1 MLRIGLSRRP
11 YMYQNCLSDRRG
23 SLVYPFS
30 SSSFAEEA
38 RAILLSVKC
47 AVSACFIG
55 QLNLRVIFSCASN
68 MPGQELRLSNL
79 NHTDIRSLVR
89 QTLFRCGRSS
99 IRVAF
104 VFDGISFANWKTKS
118 CVWGTGGESLHSAL
132 PSVKTRGSG
141 QAKRPVMIR
150 SLVNRHFG

>member
-104 VFDGISFANWKTKS
+104 VFDGILVRKLENEKLRVGNRRGIASFCPPECEDEREWSSKAACND
-118 CVWGTGGESLHSAL
+118 
-132 PSVKTRGSG
+132 
-141 QAKRPVMIR
+141 
-150 SLVNRHFG
+150 